1 MARLQDIPQLPRAH
15 FSVDVPW
22 SDLERQLARWD
33 ETWTDTETGTRCGGI
48 DLDPD
53 YQRAHVW
60 TRAQQVAY
68 VEYTLMGG
76 EVGQSIT
83 WNNPT
88 WDRGFR
94 EPTVLVDGK
103 QRLEAVRAFL
113 RDDFP
118 VFGHVLSDFEDGL
131 RGFHPAL
138 KFQVCC
144 LRGREAILQL
154 YLNINAG
161 GTPHT
166 EDELD
171 RVRALLEKE
180 RKRS

>member
-1 MARLQDIPQLPRAH
+1 MPRLQDIPKLPQARYAI
-15 FSVDVPW
+15 DMPW
-22 SDLERQLARWD
+22 RGLEDQMTRWG
-33 ETWTDTETGTRCGGI
+33 ETWKEGGKVYGGI

-60 TRAQQVAY
+60 SREQQIAY

-76 EVGQSIT
+76 EVGQRIT

-88 WDRGFR
+88 WNGSWKA
-94 EPTVLVDGK
+94 PTELVDGK

-113 RDDFP
+113 RDEVP
-118 VFGHVLSDFEDGL
+118 AFGHVLSEYEDGL
-131 RGFHPAL
+131 APFDPTF

-144 LRGREAILQL
+144 LKTREEILQL

-166 EDELD
+166 REELE
-171 RVRALLEKE
+171 RVRRLLKE
-180 RKRS
+180 ERAQG